1 VKSAQLIRR
10 IGGPT
15 PETVLCERALEE
27 HNSSLEA
34 HRLSSERIFGTDGIR
49 GRAGEGWLAPKAVA
63 SLGVALGEVLG
74 PAAAKKT
81 KPGTKPRALVGHDG
95 RRSGPEL
102 EAALARGL
110 AHSGFDVAS
119 AGLIT
124 TPGLAL
130 LTKLERFQLG
140 AMLSASHN
148 PAEDNGIKV
157 FSGEGDKLSD
167 ELELELETRL
177 RARPTIALEGPPPAI
192 DSTHEE
198 TYLNHLVG
206 EVASGLRLDGLSIAL
221 DCANGGGSR
230 VGPRVFGRLGAHVVT
245 MAAEPDGDN
254 INRNCGATSLG
265 ALQALV
271 RSHKPHIGIALD
283 GDGDRCMLVDETGEI
298 VHGDGMMT
306 LLAREAVRKGLM
318 RDKRIVATVMSN
330 KGLHRALRDVGVGVV
345 TVDVGD
351 RRVVEGLR
359 REKLSL
365 GGEQS
370 GHIVF
375 GPDNGYIGDG
385 LYTALRVLRVM
396 RETKKPLSELAGA
409 YRPFPQVLL
418 NVAVARKPALDGL
431 PGVAAARR
439 RVEEE
444 LGEDGRVLLRY
455 SGTESLARV
464 MVEGPNLERI
474 KSQAQ
479 ELATLIASEIGT

>member
-1 VKSAQLIRR
+1 M
-10 IGGPT
+10 
-15 PETVLCERALEE
+15 
-27 HNSSLEA
+27 
-34 HRLSSERIFGTDGIR
+34 SSERIFGTDGIR
-49 GRAGEGWLAPKAVA
+49 GRAGEGWLAPRAVA
-63 SLGVALGEVLG
+63 SLGVALGDVLG
-74 PAAAKKT
+74 PAARALV
-81 KPGTKPRALVGHDG
+81 KPGAKPRALLGHDG

-110 AHSGFDVAS
+110 VKSGFTVAS
-119 AGLIT
+119 TGLIT

-157 FSGEGDKLSD
+157 FSSEGDKLSD
-167 ELELELETRL
+167 ELELEIEARL
-177 RARPTIALEGPPPAI
+177 KARPAI
-192 DSTHEE
+192 DLEGQGPVLDPIHEE
-198 TYLNHLVG
+198 TYLNHLVENVG
-206 EVASGLRLDGLSIAL
+206 ARLRLDGMTIAL
-221 DCANGGGSR
+221 DCANGGASR
-230 VGPRVFGRLGAHVVT
+230 VGPRVFGRLGAHVIT

-254 INRNCGATSLG
+254 INLNCGATSLG

-271 RSHKPHIGIALD
+271 RSHKPHLGIALD
-283 GDGDRCMLVDETGEI
+283 GDGDRCMLVDENGEI
-298 VHGDGMMT
+298 VHGDGIMT
-306 LLAREAVRKGLM
+306 LLARDAVRKDEM

-359 REKLSL
+359 REKLGL

-385 LYTALRVLRVM
+385 LYTALRVLRVL
-396 RETKKPLSELAGA
+396 RETKRPLSELAGA

-418 NVAVARKPALDGL
+418 NVAVARKPSLEGL
-431 PGVAAARR
+431 PNVARARR

-455 SGTESLARV
+455 SGTEALARV
-464 MVEGPNLERI
+464 MVEGPDLERI

-479 ELATLIASEIGT
+479 ELATLIASEIGA

>member
-1 VKSAQLIRR
+1 
-10 IGGPT
+10 
-15 PETVLCERALEE
+15 
-27 HNSSLEA
+27 
-34 HRLSSERIFGTDGIR
+34 
-49 GRAGEGWLAPKAVA
+49 VA
-63 SLGVALGEVLG
+63 SLGVALGDVLG
-74 PAAAKKT
+74 PAARALV
-81 KPGTKPRALVGHDG
+81 KPGAKPRALLGHDG

-110 AHSGFDVAS
+110 VKSGFTVAS
-119 AGLIT
+119 TGLIT

-157 FSGEGDKLSD
+157 FSSEGDKLSD
-167 ELELELETRL
+167 ELELEIEARL
-177 RARPTIALEGPPPAI
+177 KARPAI
-192 DSTHEE
+192 DLEGQGPVLDPIHEE
-198 TYLNHLVG
+198 TYLNHLVENVG
-206 EVASGLRLDGLSIAL
+206 ARLRLDGMTIAL
-221 DCANGGGSR
+221 DCANGGASR
-230 VGPRVFGRLGAHVVT
+230 VGPRVFGRLGAHVIT

-254 INRNCGATSLG
+254 INLNCGATSLG

-271 RSHKPHIGIALD
+271 RSHKPHLGIALD
-283 GDGDRCMLVDETGEI
+283 GDGDRCMLVDENGEI
-298 VHGDGMMT
+298 VHGDGIMT
-306 LLAREAVRKGLM
+306 LLARDAVRKDEM

-359 REKLSL
+359 REKLGL

-385 LYTALRVLRVM
+385 LYTALRVLRVL
-396 RETKKPLSELAGA
+396 RETKRPLSELAGA

-418 NVAVARKPALDGL
+418 NVAVARKPSLEGL
-431 PGVAAARR
+431 PNVARARR

-455 SGTESLARV
+455 SGTEALARV
-464 MVEGPNLERI
+464 MVEGPDLERI

-479 ELATLIASEIGT
+479 ELATLIASEIGA